1 MIRGLF
7 TRQANIFALTAAV
20 MLFTEIFSFLYL
32 AEVSDRTRILLLTSL
47 LDTAFLLSPYFILPP
62 KWRRGIWILFLLLP
76 VFTLTELLYFKH
88 FGNFYYGNI
97 ILAGKITDNS
107 VVSSALSL
115 LKPTYILLFLPSLL
129 LIAPYILLRKGI
141 LTQRYSVRTRC
152 LWFCLILCIPPC
164 AYFLTARRYY
174 RSAPPEKIASEH
186 TADCNYHIFNDPSY
200 KPQLAMNY
208 GVSGLFIRTL
218 CDIFPQRISIDEKQ
232 RSEIISVLSSSSR
245 TETADSLFSGNSNKN
260 LILLI
265 VESLNSSVFRLPEA
279 QEICPNLCRLIQDS
293 SSVYVPE
300 ILSQTG
306 PGNSSDGQLMYNTGL
321 YPVSYMP
328 FVTEYGMSDYPS
340 IAKALKNHSN
350 SEIIYEDQQ
359 LWNHWS
365 TTRSYGF
372 RHLYSDLYDESNKGK
387 DEDYHVI
394 SKVIEVADTISR
406 PFFLQV
412 TTYSTHEP
420 YDRLRI
426 SPVLKLSDASKS
438 KFDTKAL
445 NYLQTV
451 GYFDRQLGRL
461 LAALD
466 SLGLKEST
474 IMAIVG
480 DHSAPSVAMS
490 PMLDCNTVPLI
501 ITNTGVTQKYDRTI
515 GQIDLFPTLLDLMS
529 IEEYI
534 LPQTGKNYRG
544 LGRSIFSTDSTD
556 TATVPTDS
564 LRRLSQLMILSRFF
578 D

>member
-1 MIRGLF
+1 MMRGLF

-32 AEVSDRTRILLLTSL
+32 AEVSDRTRILFLTSL

-76 VFTLTELLYFKH
+76 VFTLTELLYLEH

-115 LKPTYILLFLPSLL
+115 LKPAYIFLLLPSLL
-129 LIAPYILLRKGI
+129 LIPPYILMRKGI
-141 LTQRYSVRTRC
+141 LTQRYSIRTKC

-174 RSAPPEKIASEH
+174 RSAGPEKVASEH
-186 TADCNYHIFNDPSY
+186 AADCNYHIFNDPSW
-200 KPQLAMNY
+200 KPKLAMNY

-218 CDIFPQRISIDEKQ
+218 CDIFPQRIRIDEKQ
-232 RSEIISVLSSSSR
+232 RSEITAVLSTSSR

-265 VESLNSSVFRLPEA
+265 VESLNSSVFSLPEA

-300 ILSQTG
+300 VLSQTG
-306 PGNSSDGQLMYNTGL
+306 PGHSSDGQLMYNTGL

-372 RHLYSDLYDESNKGK
+372 NHLYSDLYDGSNKGK

-426 SPVLKLSDASKS
+426 SPVLKLSNPLKS
-438 KFDTKAL
+438 KFDTKVL

-466 SLGLKEST
+466 SLGLKENT

-480 DHSAPSVAMS
+480 DHSAPSAAMS

-515 GQIDLFPTLLDLMS
+515 GQIDIFPTILDIMS
-529 IEEYI
+529 AEEYI

-544 LGRSIFSTDSTD
+544 LGRSIFSAHAAD
-556 TATVPTDS
+556 TATIPSDS
-564 LRRLSQLMILSRFF
+564 LRHLSELMILSRFF